1 MKIDTLEKENFKEP
15 FVNLNPNATI
25 PMLTHGQTKVIGDGE
40 AIYNY
45 LVNTNDPVRE
55 TFFHE
60 D

>member
-1 MKIDTLEKENFKEP
+1 M
-15 FVNLNPNATI
+15 NPNSTI

-45 LVNTNDPVRE
+45 LVNTNDQVSL
-55 TFFHE
+55 TFVHE